1 MDFINLLTSL
11 SIPAFYP
18 AWVMNCGIITKS
30 ENVAICLFAPPNPTA
45 QRKLAILETTN
56 YTVLHT

>member
-18 AWVMNCGIITKS
+18 AWGMNCGILTTS
-30 ENVAICLFAPPNPTA
+30 ENVEICLFAPTNPTA
-45 QRKLAILETTN
+45 QKKLAYTETNN
-56 YTVLHT
+56 YTILHT